1 MKLALSEDKTG
12 TSFRAY
18 FMDSN
23 KASTG
28 LLNFYR
34 LYLPL
39 RTLAKLISPTA
50 SYNRKMCI
58 VRRRNTSVTHVARL
72 FRREISPW
80 KNSRRKILEVTS
92 IRRFIEKGCSNTF
105 PKFLFVQWQ
114 RSKIRSYTYRECT
127 LFNIFTCLFGWCY
140 RTEVEVGKELFFFF
154 SFFFLRTVDLIKAE
168 LCFKYFDLPLSL
180 VFPVFIVQ
188 VDEKC

>member
-1 MKLALSEDKTG
+1 MKLALSEDKMW

-18 FMDSN
+18 FMDRN
-23 KASTG
+23 KAPTG

-34 LYLPL
+34 LYLSL

-50 SYNRKMCI
+50 FYNRKMCI

-80 KNSRRKILEVTS
+80 KNSRRKKLEATS
-92 IRRFIEKGCSNTF
+92 IRRFIEKDVRILFLSFCSFSGKGVKSEVT
-105 PKFLFVQWQ
+105 PTVSALFLISSPACSVEVIEQ
-114 RSKIRSYTYRECT
+114 RSKLEKNFF
-127 LFNIFTCLFGWCY
+127 LIF
-140 RTEVEVGKELFFFF
+140 
-154 SFFFLRTVDLIKAE
+154 FFFLRTIDLIKAE